1 MTTAGTL
8 IGSYTVERSL
18 GVGGMSEAILA
29 RSPSGRLVVLKKPRG
44 FDPELSA
51 RLRDEG
57 RLGSRI
63 FHKYL
68 VETLDCFEHHGTP
81 VLVLGYVEGPTLD
94 ELRKRAPLAPVS
106 IARIGCQVAEALG
119 AIHDA
124 LGDDGGPLGA
134 IHRDVSARNIVI
146 THGGDAVLIDLGIA
160 RFDEARAART
170 ETGMVIGT
178 LRYMA
183 PEIVD
188 GERATKAADFYSL
201 GCVCIEAFTGQPV
214 FHGPPS
220 AVTAQIVGPG
230 PMPPAIADAM
240 PPPLRA
246 ALARMTAKRPTER
259 LAEAHEAS
267 RDLRVVEEALGGA
280 AGQRELAAR
289 ATHYT
294 PEPPIASGNLSV
306 GDANI
311 SQTKTEQSAAPSA
324 QNPFGPAGLAQPAF
338 LQPMLTQAPP
348 VVQPQMRQ
356 PIFDRPAVPAPNFGP
371 PPRAAERAL
380 ELDVDTRR
388 AMPEPMRDRSEFY
401 PTQKRDWS
409 WLTGGAARV
418 FGLVVVV
425 AAGLLAYRWYDGEQR
440 AADQRA
446 LQAKVAEETL
456 LLQKA
461 LEDTPQDCTGDGAYW
476 LYKDKKGRP
485 VIVDAIGKIP
495 KQYRAEARCVDPI
508 HGSK

>member
-8 IGSYTVERSL
+8 IGSYTVERAL

-29 RSPSGRLVVLKKPRG
+29 RSPTGRLVVLKKPRG

-68 VETLDCFEHHGTP
+68 VETLDCFEFQGTP

-94 ELRKRAPLAPVS
+94 ELRKRAPLAPAS
-106 IARIGCQVAEALG
+106 IARVGCQVAEALG

-134 IHRDVSARNIVI
+134 IHRDVSARNIVV
-146 THGGDAVLIDLGIA
+146 THSGDAVLIDLGIA

-201 GCVCIEAFTGQPV
+201 GCVCIETFTGQPV
-214 FHGPPS
+214 FQGPPS

-240 PPPLRA
+240 PAQLRA
-246 ALARMTAKRPTER
+246 VLARMTAKRPTER

-267 RDLRVVEEALGGA
+267 RELRVVEEALGGA

-289 ATHYT
+289 ATHYI
-294 PEPPIASGNLSV
+294 PDGPVASGNLSV
-306 GDANI
+306 GDPNF
-311 SQTKTEQSAAPSA
+311 SQTKTEQSNP
-324 QNPFGPAGLAQPAF
+324 QNPFGPAGLTQPTLA
-338 LQPMLTQAPP
+338 QPMLTQAPP
-348 VVQPQMRQ
+348 VVQPEMRQ
-356 PIFDRPAVPAPNFGP
+356 PQFDKPGIAAASFGPPRVSAAPLELDIEARRPAV
-371 PPRAAERAL
+371 
-380 ELDVDTRR
+380 V
-388 AMPEPMRDRSEFY
+388 EPMRARSDFY

-409 WLTGGAARV
+409 WLTGGASKV
-418 FGLVVVV
+418 FGIVIVVV
-425 AAGLLAYRWYDGEQR
+425 AAILAWRWYDGEQR

-446 LQAKVAEETL
+446 VEAKVAEETV

-461 LEDTPQDCTGDGAYW
+461 LEDTPQDCSGDGAYW
-476 LYKDKKGRP
+476 LYQDKKGRP
-485 VIVDAIGKIP
+485 VIVDAVGKIP
-495 KQYRAEARCVDPI
+495 KQYRAEARCVDPVR
-508 HGSK
+508 GSK